1 MFKSLKRLFH
11 APVPPR
17 PARRARLFV
26 EALEDRAVPA
36 SFTAATVA
44 ELIQHI
50 NDANGPDYPG
60 ADTITLTPGA
70 IYALT
75 AVNNT
80 TDGGNGLPVITDPA
94 GLTVIGHGATIERST
109 ARG

>member
-26 EALEDRAVPA
+26 EPLEDRAVPA

-44 ELIQHI
+44 ELVQHI
-50 NDANGPDYPG
+50 NDANALPG
-60 ADTITLTPGA
+60 ADTITLKPGA
-70 IYALT
+70 TFTLT

-80 TDGGNGLPVITDPA
+80 THGWTGLPVATDGA
-94 GLTVIGHGATIERST
+94 GLTIAGNGA
-109 ARG
+109 